1 MKELHPSELF
11 DRTRDLIIIKAA
23 TIGLLALSITATA
36 TSATSP
42 KPRKTWL
49 AGTALGLAVIGCGVK
64 ALERDKKESLQ
75 DLQQASSQGWRSLLA
90 QSFLPAAKVSVTFNP
105 ETWQPKLFD
114 WSLFNTKP
122 ERFPHIGLVA
132 DSGGGKSTTG
142 LWLTT
147 WLDGKHYAILPHKK
161 PGDYPGIASFCGSR
175 NYGKADDPEYDLQKV
190 LENKYPN
197 ISVASFVKSLHSE
210 MDKRYKLYEQGI
222 EDYSP
227 INIHWDEYNAF
238 IRKVNDKSIVPLI
251 EDLVAEARKV
261 KIRIIVMVQSALVE
275 DMGLNGS
282 LKKSIKFIQLAD
294 FATDRATK
302 EDKSAKLTQWMER
315 LIERGDN
322 FPVMIDSKPGIVPHK
337 KYWVNSAE
345 TRNQLPGNGNGEL
358 GVESEELEL
367 NELEA
372 VILQFGKSKP
382 NTVIKARDLI
392 NNSRLFKGM
401 TPHEVR
407 IILQSVADRGI
418 GQTEGEGNKLGWK
431 YNQSVDS
438 TSTAL

>member
-36 TSATSP
+36 TAATSP

-49 AGTALGLAVIGCGVK
+49 AGSALGLAVIGCGVK
-64 ALERDKKESLQ
+64 ALERDKKDSLQ
-75 DLQQASSQGWRSLLA
+75 DLRQASNQGWRSLLA
-90 QSFLPAAKVSVTFNP
+90 QSFLPAAKVSATFNP

-114 WSLFNTKP
+114 WVLFNTKP

-190 LENKYPN
+190 LENKYPS

-407 IILQSVADRGI
+407 IILQSIADRGI
-418 GQTEGEGNKLGWK
+418 GQTEGEGNKLGWR
-431 YNQSVDS
+431 YNKPEDS
-438 TSTAL
+438 ASTDL

>member
-11 DRTRDLIIIKAA
+11 DRTRDLIIIKAFS
-23 TIGLLALSITATA
+23 IGLLALSITATA
-36 TSATSP
+36 TAATSP

-90 QSFLPAAKVSVTFNP
+90 QSFLPAAKVSATFNP

-114 WSLFNTKP
+114 WLLFNTKP

-175 NYGKADDPEYDLQKV
+175 NYGKADDPEYDLQEV
-190 LENKYPN
+190 LDNKYPN
-197 ISVASFVKSLHSE
+197 ISVASFVKSLHKE
-210 MDKRYKLYEQGI
+210 MDKRYKLYEQGT
-222 EDYSP
+222 ENYSP

-251 EDLVAEARKV
+251 EDLIAEARKI

-302 EDKSAKLTQWMER
+302 EDKSTKLTQWMER

-345 TRNQLPGNGNGEL
+345 ARNQLPGNGDREL
-358 GVESEELEL
+358 GVGSEELEL
-367 NELEA
+367 NEFETA
-372 VILQFGKSKP
+372 ILQFGQSKP

-401 TPHEVR
+401 TPNEVR
-407 IILQSVADRGI
+407 IILQSVADKGI

-431 YNQSVDS
+431 YNQPVDIVS
-438 TSTAL
+438 TKD